1 MYLTLSRMLRMSSTV
16 VTLVRFLG
24 VPMGGCE
31 YPWDGCV
38 HARRQAVNARFGN
51 DSMYSFEFMTRV
63 SVCTIYTAQVA
74 VVTP

>member
-1 MYLTLSRMLRMSSTV
+1 MSSTV

-51 DSMYSFEFMTRV
+51 DSMHSFG
-63 SVCTIYTAQVA
+63 S
-74 VVTP
+74 